1 MESSSDAGPG
11 PGRPE
16 EPSESGL
23 GVGTSEA
30 VSADSS
36 DAAAAPG
43 PAEADDSEV
52 GQSSDRG
59 SRSRVWAVL
68 AGVGG
73 GGDPGPPRGGR
84 LVRSMGVWCTGRPCR
99 GLARSL
105 RSPCRAQTTLPHR
118 AEKQAGP
125 RVPAEA
131 EVFPAVL
138 ALWEAGLLVHVWPP
152 PPVYGASLGL
162 SLPACKTE
170 REYLPLSSR
179 PTFSW
184 KHFVRPVSSRRG
196 RSPGPLPP

>member
-73 GGDPGPPRGGR
+73 GGDPGPPCLAAVGR
-84 LVRSMGVWCTGRPCR
+84 QP
-99 GLARSL
+99 AR
-105 RSPCRAQTTLPHR
+105 
-118 AEKQAGP
+118 
-125 RVPAEA
+125 
-131 EVFPAVL
+131 
-138 ALWEAGLLVHVWPP
+138 
-152 PPVYGASLGL
+152 
-162 SLPACKTE
+162 PACKEHVVLVDWEARTWAC
-170 REYLPLSSR
+170 S
-179 PTFSW
+179 F
-184 KHFVRPVSSRRG
+184 
-196 RSPGPLPP
+196 PPQTL